1 MSIIVLA
8 VVALLL
14 AASVLLGLAASR
26 HRLNIGDDY
35 FLAGRQLP
43 WWAVAISLALTGLGL
58 EVTLGMAGLAYK
70 VGMAPAAFC
79 WGNFLAY
86 SLLLWIVLPYFVR
99 KQVASAADFLERR
112 YHRPARAVY
121 AVLMLIYM
129 IFGVLSPALYAGGWV
144 LCEVGLG
151 RPAAGSPAMLAACI
165 AVVAL
170 TAAIYSV
177 YGGLRAT
184 TWAGVLQ
191 LAVVLAGGGLL
202 VAVGSHE
209 LGGLAAVV
217 KKNLAADPDRM
228 SLLLPAGQATLGWPE
243 VLIFAFTLSLGYA
256 ACTQLSVGRCL
267 GARSEWDAKM
277 GVVGAGLLQVALP
290 AVLVLPGL
298 LAFFRLGPH
307 DISAAAPDRVWMRLV
322 ETVFSSEGFL
332 GPLGQ
337 GLAVSALVAAALGV
351 VGSVLNAAST
361 IWSIDI
367 AQDMLLWTVSE
378 ADLIR
383 RGRWS
388 SLVALLAGAAAT
400 PLVWWWNQGILA
412 YVQEA
417 TALVAPPLAVIFL
430 AAFFWPRVHG
440 RAATFTLLSGVVAG
454 GLCWAASLTLLDPP
468 AWLLSPLVRA
478 GINLAACALLLVAST
493 FLIPQNAGE
502 MYDPDT
508 AWNLDAMRL
517 PNHERHLGAGPRN
530 LVFWWV
536 VMLAATIAAWVVF

>member
-1 MSIIVLA
+1 MSIIILA
-8 VVALLL
+8 VVALLM
-14 AASVLLGLAASR
+14 AASVLAGLAASR
-26 HRLNIGDDY
+26 HRLNVGDDY

-43 WWAVAISLALTGLGL
+43 WYAVAISLALTGLGL
-58 EVTLGMAGLAYK
+58 ESMLGMAGLAYK
-70 VGMAPAAFC
+70 VGMAPAALC

-86 SLLLWIVLPYFVR
+86 SLLLWVVLPYFVR
-99 KQVASAADFLERR
+99 KQVSSTADFLERR

-121 AVLMLIYM
+121 AVLMLAYM
-129 IFGVLSPALYAGGWV
+129 VFGVLAPALYAGGWV
-144 LCEVGLG
+144 LCEAGLG
-151 RPAAGSPAMLAACI
+151 RPAAGSPVMLAACV

-170 TAAIYSV
+170 TAALYSV

-209 LGGLAAVV
+209 LGGLAAVA
-217 KKNLAADPDRM
+217 KKNLAADPARM
-228 SLLLPAGQATLGWPE
+228 SLLLPAGQAALGWPGL
-243 VLIFAFTLSLGYA
+243 VMFAFTLSLGYT

-277 GVVGAGLLQVALP
+277 GVVGAGLLAVVLP

-298 LAFFRLGPH
+298 LAFARFGPYY
-307 DISAAAPDRVWMRLV
+307 ISAATPDRIYLRLS
-322 ETVFSSEGFL
+322 EAVFSSEGFW

-337 GLAVSALVAAALGV
+337 ALAASALVAAALGV

-361 IWSIDI
+361 LWSIDI

-412 YVQEA
+412 YVLEA
-417 TALVAPPLAVIFL
+417 TALVAPPLVVVFL

-440 RAATFTLLSGVVAG
+440 RAATFTLLAGVVTGA
-454 GLCWAASLTLLDPP
+454 LCRAAAFALLEPP
-468 AWLLSPLVRA
+468 PWLLSPLVRA
-478 GINLAACALLLVAST
+478 GINLVLCVLLLGAST

-508 AWNLDAMRL
+508 AWNLDAARL
-517 PNHERHLGAGPRN
+517 PDHERRLGAGHRN
-530 LVFWWV
+530 LVFWWA
-536 VMLAATIAAWVVF
+536 VMLAATIAAWLAF